1 MKMDENFVKNRITQ
15 LRLEQNISEY
25 KLSLELGQNKGYIQS
40 ISSGRALPSMSVF
53 FNICDY
59 FNITPCEFFNKNA
72 PTSPEYTEAL
82 NLLADME
89 PEKIKAL
96 LPVLKLLKEK

>member
-1 MKMDENFVKNRITQ
+1 MDESFVKNKITQ

-59 FNITPCEFFNKNA
+59 FNITPCEFFNENA
-72 PTSPEYTEAL
+72 PSSPEYREASD
-82 NLLADME
+82 LLAAME

-96 LPVLKLLKEK
+96 LPILKLLNEK

>member
-1 MKMDENFVKNRITQ
+1 MDESFVKNRITQ

-59 FNITPCEFFNKNA
+59 FNITPCEFFNEKT
-72 PTSPEYTEAL
+72 PVSSEYREAL
-82 NLLADME
+82 NLLADMK

-96 LPVLKLLKEK
+96 IPVMKLLNEK